1 MPRDEFEFID
11 RLRQRTRLRPPVRLG
26 IGDDAAVLDHP
37 AGTIEVVT
45 TDLLMEGVDF
55 LWPQTSAALIG
66 RKSLAVNLSDLAAMA
81 ARPTAAFVSLALP
94 RQRGRQFADEL
105 MDGLLTL
112 ADEFDV
118 TVAGG
123 DTNSWDGPLVVSV
136 TALGT
141 PFAEQPVLRSSAKP
155 GDWIFVTGACGG
167 SLSGRHLTFT
177 PRLKEAARLAEL
189 VPLHAMID
197 ISDGL
202 AADLHHVLDES
213 RVGAVLHAAAIPIHP
228 DVGQP
233 TDSRTALDHA
243 LSDGEEFE
251 LLFTVSAEDGP
262 RLLST
267 WDHATP
273 LTHIGTI
280 TPDRGC
286 RMDCVDGSTVDLP
299 PLGWSHSLGG

>member
-1 MPRDEFEFID
+1 MPRDEFAFID
-11 RLRQRTRLRPPVRLG
+11 RIRLRTPLRPPVRLG

-37 AGTIEVVT
+37 AGTVEVVT

-55 LWPQTSAALIG
+55 LWPQTSAVLIG

-118 TVAGG
+118 TLAGG

-136 TALGT
+136 TVLGT
-141 PFAEQPVLRSSAKP
+141 PFVSQPILRSGARP
-155 GDWIFVTGACGG
+155 GDCVFVTGACGG
-167 SLSGRHLTFT
+167 SLAGRHLTFT
-177 PRLKEAARLAEL
+177 PRVTEAARLTEL

-213 RVGAVLHAAAIPIHP
+213 RVGAVLNAAAIPIHA
-228 DVGQP
+228 DVEP
-233 TDSRTALDHA
+233 TDFETALNHA
-243 LSDGEEFE
+243 LSDGEDFE
-251 LLFTVSAEDGP
+251 LLFTIAAEDCP
-262 RLLST
+262 RLLSA

-273 LTHIGTI
+273 LTQIGTI
-280 TPDRGC
+280 TAGIGC
-286 RMDCVDGSTVDLP
+286 RMHCVDGSTVDLP
-299 PLGWSHSLGG
+299 PLGWSHPFCG